1 MPPKPGDPVEHPEFG
16 PGILRQILGS
26 IAVVEFYGEDLEVQT
41 NDLRLLRSEPVPLEP
56 ERRTRDGVHFRQSF
70 EALNLGVV
78 PPYPEELISLTI
90 NGEEVSKTIAEWFV
104 SARTK
109 GLCKVVFGDYGSG
122 KSHYLRLVEA
132 SALKAGWVVASIE
145 FDPKE
150 ADPAKPFL
158 VYRALMSN
166 LRFPKREDGTVS
178 RRFMDLVNEIR
189 PRDRWANV
197 SSGTYFRMSPWYRST
212 VHMLRHYQPEDTGRY
227 LDACNWLG
235 GCPVPQSVVRSM
247 CREAGCKE
255 YPPAM
260 PRMRE
265 CADIYVFH
273 LVVLD
278 EICRALRYKGLLLI
292 LDEAEHVRGYNV
304 QRKDRA
310 NNFFDLLARCAHL
323 PLHDETAPIP
333 NDHNHDLPPFWK
345 AGPHFGLVV
354 GLTEGNIFSDPSL
367 SLRDACVFLH
377 DKRDIVRLKKPT
389 AHEYEEWCK
398 RLLERFHQHAPEATL
413 LLAEGVT
420 REKLARVLVDEF
432 KKSTG
437 GEITLRLWIKLA
449 ALVPSMILAGATM
462 KVEELQAK
470 LQVAAQQA
478 SGRHLPWESYGA

>member
-1 MPPKPGDPVEHPEFG
+1 MPLKPGDPVEHQEYG
-16 PGILRQILGS
+16 PGTVRQVLGS
-26 IAVVEFYGEDLEVQT
+26 IAIVEFYGEDLEVQT
-41 NDLRLLRSEPVPLEP
+41 QDLRLLRGEPAPLEP
-56 ERRTRDGVHFRQSF
+56 ERNRDGVHFRQAL

-90 NGEEVSKTIAEWFV
+90 NGEQISRNIAEWLA

-132 SALKAGWVVASIE
+132 SALKAGWVVSSIE

-166 LRFPKREDGTVS
+166 LRFPKRDDGTAS
-178 RRFMDLVNEIR
+178 RTFMDVLNEVR
-189 PRDRWANV
+189 PRDRWATV
-197 SSGTYFRMSPWYRST
+197 SSGTYFRMSSWFRAT
-212 VHMLRHYQPEDTGRY
+212 LHMLRHYPAESTGRY
-227 LDACNWLG
+227 LDACNWLAG
-235 GCPVPQSVVRSM
+235 SPVLHTVVRSM

-260 PRMRE
+260 PRVRE
-265 CADIYVFH
+265 CADIYVFN

-278 EICRALRYKGLLLI
+278 EICRGLGYKGLLLI

-304 QRKDRA
+304 QRKERA
-310 NNFFDLLARCAHL
+310 NNFFDLLARSAHL
-323 PLHDETAPIP
+323 CLQHEAAPIP
-333 NDHNHDLPPFWK
+333 NDHNHALPQFWK

-354 GLTEGNIFSDPSL
+354 GLTEGDTFSDPSL

-389 AHEYEEWCK
+389 AHDYEDWCK

-413 LLAEGVT
+413 LLSEAVT
-420 REKLARVLVDEF
+420 RDKLARVLVDEF

-437 GEITLRLWIKLA
+437 GEITLRVWIKLA
-449 ALVPSMILAGATM
+449 ALVPSMILAGAITR
-462 KVEELQAK
+462 VEELQSK
-470 LQVAAQQA
+470 LQLAAQQA
-478 SGRHLPWESYGA
+478 SGRQLPWESYGA